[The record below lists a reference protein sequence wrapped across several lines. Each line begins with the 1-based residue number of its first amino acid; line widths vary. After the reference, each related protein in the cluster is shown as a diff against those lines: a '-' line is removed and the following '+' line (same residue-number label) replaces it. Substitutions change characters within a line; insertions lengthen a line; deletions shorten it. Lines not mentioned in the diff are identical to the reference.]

1 MSGVII
7 APRVSP
13 APPAVAPL
21 PEDGRP
27 GRLGLRGLLLFDLAA
42 LLVVGALLA
51 LGTWQVRR
59 LSWKEALIAR
69 VEARIHA
76 APVAAPG
83 RERWA
88 AVTAAADE
96 YRHVALRGRFLD
108 GKTTFVQAVTDYG
121 GGYWALTPLRRED
134 GTVVLVNRG
143 FVPPDRRDPARW
155 ELPAGD
161 GATEL
166 TGLLRV
172 TEPGGAFLRVNDPA
186 ANWWY
191 SRDVAAIAAARGLTE
206 VAPYFVDAD
215 RGPGAALP
223 VAGLTAV
230 RFPNNHLVYAVT
242 WFVLAAML
250 AAATAYVNLAF
261 RKAGRPP
268 GRNAPDPSSA

>member
-1 MSGVII
+1 MII

-51 LGTWQVRR
+51 LGTWQVQR

-83 RERWA
+83 RERWP
-88 AVTAAADE
+88 AVTAADDE
-96 YRHVALRGRFLD
+96 YLHVALRGRFLD

-121 GGYWALTPLRRED
+121 GGYWALTPLRSED
-134 GTVVLVNRG
+134 GTLVLVNRG

-155 ELPAGD
+155 D
-161 GATEL
+161 GSAPGAVTEL

-250 AAATAYVNLAF
+250 AAATAYVNLGF

-268 GRNAPDPSSA
+268 GRHASDPSSA